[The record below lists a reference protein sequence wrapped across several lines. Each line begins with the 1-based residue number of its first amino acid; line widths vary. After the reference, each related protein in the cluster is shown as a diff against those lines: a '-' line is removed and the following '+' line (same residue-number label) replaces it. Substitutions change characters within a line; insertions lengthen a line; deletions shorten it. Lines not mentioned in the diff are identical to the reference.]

1 MFKNRSEKQRSC
13 DDVGDMLYST
23 NELHGLKRHRV
34 WLREVASRGERA
46 AGNEKRQFMI
56 SGAYLWSSEVNG
68 TVVYT

>member
-1 MFKNRSEKQRSC
+1 
-13 DDVGDMLYST
+13 MLYST